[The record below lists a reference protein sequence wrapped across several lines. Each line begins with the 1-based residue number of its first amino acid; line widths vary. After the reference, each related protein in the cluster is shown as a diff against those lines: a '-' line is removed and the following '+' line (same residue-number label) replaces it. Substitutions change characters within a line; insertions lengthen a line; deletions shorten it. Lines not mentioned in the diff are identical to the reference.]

1 MDALAHE
8 LYVCHAELELQAS
21 QLRDSQASQS
31 AANRRYERLF
41 DLAPVGY
48 AVLDSRGFI
57 RSMNQTCIEMLGTQG
72 AAVDRRSFANF
83 VNHEDRHLYLGA
95 LRRTLSEAKRQV
107 VELRCRPAQ
116 GEDLWVLFTST
127 PCPASSCNE
136 KEVLCALVDISRNK
150 QAEDERR
157 AMADRVEHM
166 QRLESLGILAG
177 GIAHDFNNILSA
189 IIGYS
194 QLAERLVAQDSEV
207 HALMAEINRAGTRA
221 AELTQQILAFS
232 RRQEHTHEEV
242 WPHDIIREVTQL
254 LKGSLPSTIEIVL
267 DLDHDCGPVWA
278 DPTAL
283 HQVLMNLC
291 TNAYQAIGEEGG
303 TLRITLEHVEIP
315 YNDARRMEI
324 QPGTCVM
331 ISVTDTGCGMDEETI
346 KRVFDPYF
354 TTREGGRGTG
364 LGLATVHGIVSG
376 HGGTITVDS
385 TPGEGSTFAVFL
397 PRHIPA
403 NGPAQADDA
412 HATDDTDLAT
422 TQADDDSAAKILFV
436 DDEDMIVRLAVNCLE
451 REGHHVTAF
460 TDSNEALNAFR
471 KTPDAFDLVI
481 TDQTM
486 PRLTGVQLAEAIH
499 ELKPNLP
506 VVLCTGYSETLRPDT
521 IEEFGITKY
530 LQKPVNIVTLQE
542 TVREISLAQRHD
554 ELPDTQ

>member
-1 MDALAHE
+1 
-8 LYVCHAELELQAS
+8 
-21 QLRDSQASQS
+21 
-31 AANRRYERLF
+31 
-41 DLAPVGY
+41 
-48 AVLDSRGFI
+48 
-57 RSMNQTCIEMLGTQG
+57 
-72 AAVDRRSFANF
+72 
-83 VNHEDRHLYLGA
+83 
-95 LRRTLSEAKRQV
+95 
-107 VELRCRPAQ
+107 
-116 GEDLWVLFTST
+116 LWAIFTST
-127 PCPASSCNE
+127 PCPVSRGNE
-136 KEVLCALVDISRNK
+136 KEILCALVDITRNK

-189 IIGYS
+189 IIGYA
-194 QLAERLVAQDSEV
+194 QLAERLVTRESEV

-232 RRQEHTHEEV
+232 RRQEHTHKEV

-291 TNAYQAIGEEGG
+291 TNAYQAMGEKGG
-303 TLRITLEHVEIP
+303 TLRITLEHAEIP
-315 YNDARRMEI
+315 YDDARRMEI

-331 ISVTDTGCGMDEETI
+331 ISVTDTGCGMDEDTI

-376 HGGTITVDS
+376 HGGAVMVDS

-397 PRHIPA
+397 PRHLSA
-403 NGPAQADDA
+403 DAPAQAGYDA
-412 HATDDTDLAT
+412 TPEIIEN
-422 TQADDDSAAKILFV
+422 AAEQPDVDAAARILFV

-460 TDSNEALNAFR
+460 TDSNEALDAFR

-486 PRLTGVQLAEAIH
+486 PRLTGVELAAAIH
-499 ELKPNLP
+499 ELRPDLP
-506 VVLCTGYSETLRPDT
+506 IVLCTGYSESLRPDT
-521 IEEFGITKY
+521 IEEFGIARY
-530 LQKPVNIVTLQE
+530 LQKPVSISTLQE
-542 TVREISLAQRHD
+542 AVRDIPRDRPHKDLAA
-554 ELPDTQ
+554 E